1 MTPQRWQQAFDRL
14 YQARALDPR
23 NARYTAELGRHYA
36 WLAWRSGGVPDA
48 ARSYRGRSR
57 AAYATTIGH
66 RPSWGYAWANYAES
80 RLLEGAAD
88 ERTRFALERA
98 LALAPWETRT
108 QLKSLLVAFSIWED
122 LSESQREKTVAS
134 LDRAIKAGDDVDLIV
149 RMAVH
154 AGRENLLQGK
164 LSQKRHRQ
172 LLDHILAQSG
182 R

>member
-14 YQARALDPR
+14 YQARALDPL

-36 WLAWRSGGVPDA
+36 WLAWRSSGVPDA
-48 ARSYRGRSR
+48 ARSYRRRSQS
-57 AAYATTIGH
+57 AYAASIGQ

-80 RLLEGAAD
+80 RLLQGAAD
-88 ERTRFALERA
+88 EGTRFALERS
-98 LALAPWETRT
+98 LSLAPWETRT
-108 QLKSLLVAFSIWED
+108 QLKSLLVAFSIWPD
-122 LSESQREKTVAS
+122 LSESQREKTVAA
-134 LDRAIKAGDDVDLIV
+134 LDRALKAGDDVDLIV

-154 AGRENLLQGK
+154 AGRENLLEGK

-172 LLDHILAQSG
+172 LLDHILARSG